1 MKNKIFS
8 FFLFDLIIV
17 AGIFIAVS
25 FNSCSCKPCQEK
37 EESQIPLNVLQKADQ
52 FIASKT
58 SSDFFKKYITV
69 DFSQSK
75 HLNPN
80 YLLVYK
86 FYMPEKS
93 FVDET
98 IRFTTDSLGNV
109 LKQFE
114 VVGIQECN
122 SNPGD
127 CDFVVDEKI
136 AKQIAT
142 QNSLSKGII
151 DWKSDFV
158 WNAKYNK
165 YVWEIISTSK
175 ENKNQEYYRA
185 EGEIIIIDATNAEV
199 LSKDNWK
206 IN

>member
-25 FNSCSCKPCQEK
+25 LNSCSCKPCQQK
-37 EESQIPLNVLQKADQ
+37 VESQIPLNILQKADQ

-58 SSDFFKKYITV
+58 GSDFFKKYITV

-86 FYMPEKS
+86 FYMPEIS

-98 IRFTTDSLGNV
+98 IRFTTDSTGNV

-114 VVGIQECN
+114 IVGIPDCD
-122 SNPGD
+122 SNPAD

-142 QNSLSKGII
+142 QNNLSKGII
-151 DWKSDFV
+151 DWKADFV

-185 EGEIIIIDATNAEV
+185 EGEKIIIDATNAEV

>member
-1 MKNKIFS
+1 MKNNFVR

-17 AGIFIAVS
+17 LLFSSSLIFDG
-25 FNSCSCKPCQEK
+25 CSCKPCQQND
-37 EESQIPLNVLQKADQ
+37 ESQIPLNVLKKADQ
-52 FIASKT
+52 FIISKT
-58 SSDFFKKYITV
+58 GNDFFKKYITV

-75 HLNPN
+75 NINPN
-80 YLLVYK
+80 YLMAYK
-86 FYMPEKS
+86 FYMPEKP

-114 VVGIQECN
+114 VVGIPECN
-122 SNPGD
+122 SNPAD
-127 CDFVVDEKI
+127 CDFVVDEII

-142 QNSLSKGII
+142 QNGLSKGIN
-151 DWKSDFV
+151 DWKMDFV
-158 WNAKYNK
+158 WNSKYNK
-165 YVWEIISTSK
+165 YVWEIISTNKESK
-175 ENKNQEYYRA
+175 NKEYYRA
-185 EGEIIIIDATNAEV
+185 EGEKIIIDANNASV